1 MASVSR
7 KPAGLIVTGLQRK
20 TSPAVGAGD
29 VPLCC
34 AASVVVV
41 VMMTVVAVLV
51 LLGRLFH
58 HSRLGGVGLQ
68 PARSLAEINLPRS
81 AAALG
86 GA

>member
-1 MASVSR
+1 
-7 KPAGLIVTGLQRK
+7 
-20 TSPAVGAGD
+20 
-29 VPLCC
+29 
-34 AASVVVV
+34 VVVV